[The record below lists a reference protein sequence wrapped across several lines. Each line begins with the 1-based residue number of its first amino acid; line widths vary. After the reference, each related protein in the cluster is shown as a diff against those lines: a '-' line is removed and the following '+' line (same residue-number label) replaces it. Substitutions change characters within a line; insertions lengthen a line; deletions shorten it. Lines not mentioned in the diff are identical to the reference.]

1 MAAAQRNRRV
11 VCAGIAGGVIVR
23 ECSQRKEREKKK
35 DRSFSP
41 SFVDPAGRAS
51 LDYAQHTHSTIAP
64 LVSSGVINVE

>member
-1 MAAAQRNRRV
+1 MLYAQVLRV
-11 VCAGIAGGVIVR
+11 ASSSGNVHKGK
-23 ECSQRKEREKKK
+23 KEKKKK